1 MKYLY
6 NDEIYL
12 IEKDE
17 NHNTQIK
24 NLKAYNGYENFE
36 KLYRNSLLGGVPN
49 IEDINFDFIDDLE
62 EIDGK

>member
-12 IEKDE
+12 LEKDE
-17 NHNTQIK
+17 EHNTIIK
-24 NLKAYNGYENFE
+24 TLKEYGGYENFE

-49 IEDINFDFIDDLE
+49 IEDINFDFLNELE
-62 EIDGK
+62 EKNAK